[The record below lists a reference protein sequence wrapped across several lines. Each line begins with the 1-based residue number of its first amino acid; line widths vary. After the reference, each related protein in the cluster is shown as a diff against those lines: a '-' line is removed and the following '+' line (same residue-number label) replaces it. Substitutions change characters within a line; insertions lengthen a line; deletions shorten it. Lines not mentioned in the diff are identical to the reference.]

1 MKFFPIA
8 TFLEVCQDM
17 TLGLPSKKT
26 IKQCLCVALVGGSV
40 LIGTLPAYAR
50 AATQKVVNVSASDL
64 SAIRVTQYELALV
77 QVMSE
82 ICPSMLNARQRT
94 QFNEAY
100 QNQLKAFMPSVSN
113 PSDIMAYLA
122 NQRDYKAILQ
132 SVRAWTA
139 TFPPQENH
147 DLCTEFVQKTRVF

>member
-1 MKFFPIA
+1 MNFSPIA

-26 IKQCLCVALVGGSV
+26 MKQCLCVALVGGSV
-40 LIGTLPAYAR
+40 LVALPAHAR
-50 AATQKVVNVSASDL
+50 AAAQKVVNVSASDL

-100 QNQLKAFMPSVSN
+100 QNQLKAFMPSASN

-139 TFPPQENH
+139 TFPTQENH
-147 DLCTEFVQKTRVF
+147 ELCTEFVQKTRVF